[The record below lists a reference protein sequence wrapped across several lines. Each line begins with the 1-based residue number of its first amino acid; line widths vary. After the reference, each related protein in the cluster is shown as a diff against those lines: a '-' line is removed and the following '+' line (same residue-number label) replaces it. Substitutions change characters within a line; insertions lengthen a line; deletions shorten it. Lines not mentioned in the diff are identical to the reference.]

1 MLNGFKYSA
10 TNKNSFNWKKK
21 KKKVLNGLFFAYL
34 DVVHIKRKRKVKTK
48 KEGFIP

>member
-1 MLNGFKYSA
+1 MVLS
-10 TNKNSFNWKKK
+10 TLRPIQIHSTKKK

>member
-1 MLNGFKYSA
+1 MVLSTLRPIKIHS
-10 TNKNSFNWKKK
+10 TEKKK